1 MNNELDKLR
10 RRFAGHTP
18 GLMGARRAF
27 AVLCPVVE
35 REDGPHLLFEV
46 RSGSVSQAGEVC
58 FPGGKME
65 AGEDAVTCA
74 LRETWEELGIPK
86 EAIEVIGEGDFIAL
100 RANAMM
106 YPVIARVDSDA
117 VDAIH
122 ASASEVAN
130 TFLVPVKWLKEH
142 PPTLYRYPLRPMIGE
157 DFPFETVQIARDYP
171 WGDGKMEV
179 PVYEGLP
186 YPLWGLTAR
195 ITYYLLKSME

>member
-1 MNNELDKLR
+1 MNLQDVRNKYQNHVPRLLGGRSD
-10 RRFAGHTP
+10 
-18 GLMGARRAF
+18 F
-27 AVLCPVVE
+27 AVLVPLVE
-35 REDGPHLLFEV
+35 REGELHLLYEV
-46 RSGSVSQAGEVC
+46 RAEGIRQPRQVC

-65 AGEDAVTCA
+65 AGEDAITCA

-86 EAIEVIGEGDFIAL
+86 EAIEVIGEGDVIAL

-106 YPVIARVDSDA
+106 YPVIARVDSA
-117 VDAIH
+117 GVDAIH

-130 TFLVPVKWLKEH
+130 TVRVPVKWLQAH

-157 DFPFETVQIARDYP
+157 DFPFETVQIAQDYP

>member
-1 MNNELDKLR
+1 MKKIGVLIVGGGPAGLAAALAARENGIDNVLILERDNELGGILNQCIHNGFGLHTFR
-10 RRFAGHTP
+10 EELTGPEYASRFIEQ
-18 GLMGARRAF
+18 
-27 AVLCPVVE
+27 V
-35 REDGPHLLFEV
+35 
-46 RSGSVSQAGEVC
+46 
-58 FPGGKME
+58 K
-65 AGEDAVTCA
+65 
-74 LRETWEELGIPK
+74 ELGIPK

-130 TFLVPVKWLKEH
+130 TFLVPVKWLQAH